1 MNDEYVMKE
10 VCSVFA
16 GLDYQGLS
24 KAKPKPKVM
33 NFRAGMAFN
42 YYFGC
47 YNVGHGRAIK
57 QQIIDIGVA
66 QLALFKAVKLDIAA
80 LSASIK
86 ASTKI
91 TDPKNVD
98 ALMAQAAAINTLGSS
113 NEYTKKY
120 VTAIKGLQDVKT
132 TIWDLPYC
140 QSLSPNFDRAR
151 RDLCYIPLKNGVR
164 MFWMNNLVIIGL
176 LFLAWVFLN
185 SEMRIKKNMDGVKY
199 QPSQLFWRFANYT
212 PREDEHIKFRTKGEN
227 EGTLA

>member
-24 KAKPKPKVM
+24 KKKPELKVM

-47 YNVGHGRAIK
+47 YNVDHGRAIK

-66 QLALFKAVKLDIAA
+66 QLALFKSVKLDIAA
-80 LSASIK
+80 ISPSIK

-91 TDPKNVD
+91 TEPKNVD
-98 ALMAQAAAINTLGSS
+98 ALLAQANAINTLGIESS
-113 NEYTKKY
+113 YTKRY
-120 VTAIKGLQDVKT
+120 VRAIKELQDVKAS
-132 TIWDLPYC
+132 IWDLPYC
-140 QSLSPNFDRAR
+140 QSLTPNFDRAR
-151 RDLCYIPLKNGVR
+151 RDLCYIPLKNGIR
-164 MFWMNNLVIIGL
+164 MFWMNILVIIGL

-185 SEMRIKKNMDGVKY
+185 AEIRIKKNMDGAKY

-212 PREDEHIKFRTKGEN
+212 PRVDDHIKFRCKGER
-227 EGTLA
+227 EGTLG